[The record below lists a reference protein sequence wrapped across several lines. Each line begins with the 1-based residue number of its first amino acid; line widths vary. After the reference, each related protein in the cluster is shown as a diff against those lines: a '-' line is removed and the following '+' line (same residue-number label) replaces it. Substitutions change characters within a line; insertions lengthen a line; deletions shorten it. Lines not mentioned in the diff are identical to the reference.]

1 MAGDSR
7 LGAMVNHQRK
17 SRLTRQQPL
26 DHRQVIE
33 ADQRLEA
40 KVERAQRL
48 EGGCEARLE
57 DSLSIELVLEHRPDP
72 AKAG

>member
-7 LGAMVNHQRK
+7 LGAMVDHQRK

-33 ADQRLEA
+33 ADQRVEA

-48 EGGCEARLE
+48 EDGCEARLE
-57 DSLSIELVLEHRPDP
+57 DSLSIELVLEHRADP